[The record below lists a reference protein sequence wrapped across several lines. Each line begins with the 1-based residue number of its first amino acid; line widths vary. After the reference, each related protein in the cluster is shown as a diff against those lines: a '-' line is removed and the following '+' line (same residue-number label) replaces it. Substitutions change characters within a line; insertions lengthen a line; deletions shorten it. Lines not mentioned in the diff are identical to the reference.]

1 MKKKITL
8 FSALFF
14 SLWAFGQ
21 EHKTAHSEVY
31 QYSRK
36 IDSIIFSEKR
46 KMNIELDKLDEDFK
60 GKTASDEKHK
70 RKTEIAEKY
79 EKTINEKIENEKGV
93 LEDATKEMVKDLV
106 LNPDAKYRFTFEPH
120 FGKIGFSGRRVKL
133 PKDYLHSVKLSMAF
147 LSAGLT
153 SKDEPFRFNS
163 KDSDVK
169 SRVYNAA
176 NFALRYENQLGN
188 FTSPLFYRIGIG
200 MRSDNFA
207 PKYGK
212 VFAQDNHSLFIQ
224 DFTKGSLKSRSLY
237 STYIMLPVE
246 LRWVLNRKYT
256 EYEGVKYV
264 DNRQT
269 QFYIL
274 GGLYGGVR
282 VGSTIYN
289 KYSTEYSKRIVER
302 ETVTK
307 GLNDFIFGGKFGIGY
322 GAVAL
327 YIQKDFTPT
336 FNNDA
341 MLTKKYGLQIGLE
354 LVSLTF

>member
-14 SLWAFGQ
+14 SFLAFGQ

-60 GKTASDEKHK
+60 GKAASDEKQK
-70 RKTEIAEKY
+70 RKSEIAEKY

-106 LNPDAKYRFTFEPH
+106 LNPDGRYRIDFDL
-120 FGKIGFSGRRVKL
+120 GKIGFSGRRVKL

-212 VFAQDNHSLFIQ
+212 VFAQDNQSLFIQ

-237 STYIMLPVE
+237 STYITLPVE

-264 DNRQT
+264 DNRQS

-274 GGLYGGVR
+274 GGFYGGVR

>member
-14 SLWAFGQ
+14 SLLTFGQ
-21 EHKTAHSEVY
+21 EHKTVRSEVDV
-31 QYSRK
+31 YSRK
-36 IDSIIFSEKR
+36 IDSIIISEKR
-46 KMNIELDKLDEDFK
+46 KMNIELDQLDDEFK
-60 GKTASDEKHK
+60 GKTTTDEKQK
-70 RKTEIAEKY
+70 KKTEIAEKY
-79 EKTINEKIENEKGV
+79 EKSINEKIENEKGV
-93 LEDATKEMVKDLV
+93 LEDSTKEMVKNLV
-106 LNPDAKYRFTFEPH
+106 LNPDAKYSFRFEPH
-120 FGKIGFSGRRVKL
+120 SGKIGFSGRRVKL
-133 PKDYLHSVKLSMAF
+133 PKDYLHSVKLSMSFVGAN
-147 LSAGLT
+147 LT
-153 SKDEPFRFNS
+153 SKDEPFRFFS

-169 SRVYNAA
+169 SQAYNAI
-176 NFALRYENQLGN
+176 NFALRYENQLGG
-188 FTSPLFYRIGIG
+188 FTSPFFYRIGIG
-200 MRSDNFA
+200 TRTDYFT

-212 VFAQDNHSLFIQ
+212 VFAQDNQSLFIQ
-224 DFTKGSLKSRSLY
+224 DFTKGNLKRTSINN
-237 STYIMLPVE
+237 TYIMLPVE

-264 DNRQT
+264 DNRQS

-282 VGSTIYN
+282 AGSVIYN

-341 MLTKKYGLQIGLE
+341 MLSKKYGLQVGFE
-354 LVSLTF
+354 FVSLTF